1 MSKNIDKRIVEMSFE
16 NEKFERGIKNS
27 KNSLREFT
35 DALEKSDNN
44 KPFSGLSRGLGDMT
58 SGFSALEQIAI
69 GALRR
74 IGSEAVA
81 AGARFVKSIAIEPIT
96 QGFQELE
103 LKMDS
108 TKTIMAST
116 GESLHVVNEYLDELN
131 HYSDRTIYS
140 FSDMTQNIG
149 KFTNAG
155 VKLELAVASIQGIA
169 NAAALAGANSNE
181 ASRAMYN
188 FAQALSAGSVKLI
201 DWKSI
206 ENANMATVE
215 FKQQLIDSAVAAGT
229 LKKTADGLYKVIS
242 TKAGSKGMA
251 DPISAT
257 RYFNESL
264 QHQWMTTEVLTS
276 TLSRYADETTE
287 IGRRAIEAATA
298 VNTFTKL
305 MDTLQESVGSGWA
318 RTFELIFGDFEES
331 KALWTGINDAM
342 GEMIGAVSDARN
354 ALLEYG
360 LSSGW
365 KQFVSEGI
373 SNIEDFENT
382 LAIVAGKASVSIDEI
397 VLSAGSM
404 EKAVKKNWLTGEI
417 LADTVSLMTDNIK
430 DLSEEQLKNAGY
442 TVKSRKRLLDL
453 RDAFLSGALSAEEF
467 ATKMSM
473 ASGRENI
480 IEGLKNSVIGL
491 LTVLKPIA
499 AAWDQIF
506 PPMAG
511 TRLYDLTEGF
521 KNFTAELKISDST
534 ADKIQRTFAGVF
546 AVLDVMKQALTF
558 VTKGV
563 LALLNAFIPVGYT
576 LLDVTARLGDF
587 LVGVAEA
594 IESNKI
600 FAYALLAIKI
610 AVLAVVG
617 ALVTVYNYIKRFV
630 VGLLEATDPVDYLT
644 KAISKFGEIAGTVFS
659 NVLTWMG
666 DKLSIATAK
675 LEEFFNIF
683 KPKNTDGVERLLD
696 VIKSLISAVGVG
708 LVTAFKKLKDILG
721 SLSFD
726 KVGKFVTGG
735 ILILLGAQLTRAT
748 KGFADLASTA
758 EKFIKTLSKNI
769 LKSNPLKDLAVSI
782 GLLAGSIWLLSTVPA
797 EKVKQALLSLGV
809 GITVLV
815 GAYALLRTIDM
826 IPGKGSKISINVLSL
841 STGLLA
847 LVGVLKILTWID
859 ASLISKALPNLAL
872 LIGIVT
878 AMQVLLGLA
887 ARLGGG
893 HKLATSMLGVSAG
906 LVGITAVVA
915 ILAFVPDAVIRKGF
929 STLAQLGAI
938 LVAIELFL
946 GLAARIGGGKGL
958 ATSLSSTTFAL
969 AGMTGIIALLSTFT
983 DEQFDKGLASLLKLM
998 GLVTTMHL
1006 LSTLISK
1013 IGGGIGK
1020 EVVKSILQLIAIA
1033 GVVAIL
1039 AGSLIAISKVED
1051 SAALTAAADS
1061 LYKVIAAVG
1070 VLAAGMAIL
1079 TAIGTGWLQS
1089 LIGLG
1094 IIIVALFAVVLSF
1107 VGLAYLMNNFDSEA
1121 LTTGFDKL
1129 GQVATA
1135 MGNFIGNI
1143 VGGRFEGVLE
1153 RLGIG
1158 LVAFFESISGID
1170 KKSIELL
1177 PDISKALL
1185 ALAVAGF
1192 LDSLSSA
1199 KPGWLGGSSSAKFI
1213 EELDGMIAT
1222 LAGLETDNIADAA
1235 ATLEAMDPMLENL
1248 EDFVILA
1255 NKIPESGPSI
1265 ASFAIGDNKIDDFAK
1280 QLYNLIKT
1288 LNKIKHPAE
1297 AVKAASVLMGMSG
1310 MLKPLEGFITL
1321 ANLIP
1326 ESGPSIASFAIGDN
1340 RIDDFAKQLLTLVE
1354 LFKDDNGDAAKAT
1367 ATIEAL
1373 GPLATALEDFV
1384 KINTDLDGIKGK
1396 GIAGLGTQISDFV
1409 KAMIEIKWE
1418 KAVEE
1423 LENIKDLGQS
1433 LATIAEIE
1441 ISTSKTNTII
1451 ISLTALLD
1459 SINAKMLSYA
1469 ETFRTSGRIIFNNF
1483 KDSFT
1488 SKTAQNSLAEIGEW
1502 IPQSIANGILKNADV
1517 VTDAGVKI
1525 GEDLE
1530 TAIRDTTGV
1539 YSESD
1544 DVYVPIG
1551 EWISKSIGN
1560 GLEALKGWLL
1570 EKGRSLGIDLGDVTT
1585 EGISDSLESGEGI
1598 ISKGINA
1605 LFDKLTG
1612 AMNTDELVGG
1622 VTKTLQDS
1630 MAESMAAFGG
1640 DEIAGLGGDI
1650 ANNLTEAFQDSIS
1663 NSITGLGG
1671 SETEERIKTELEK
1684 LQEYISEEQY
1694 YGRISLREELE
1705 EYKKLQATYEAGSEE
1720 RMKID
1725 KEVYRL
1731 EKTIYENQKK
1741 YIEDVTNA
1749 HKDAAA
1755 QRETLENDL
1764 QNNLSSIY
1772 KKHQEDYTNIV
1783 REAESQRQQ
1792 IRESYAQERQN
1803 INDKL
1808 ITDIQNLTQ
1817 AYDDAVKSRTEAIA
1831 GAYGLFDEVTKS
1843 EEEISGQQLLDNL
1856 RGQVDAVKEWDKAI
1870 GSLAARGITGA
1881 LLEELQ
1887 KMGPSAT
1894 EKLQSLLTLSDAQL
1908 DEYVALF
1915 DSKYSLARTNAE
1927 TELIGLKNSTAFE
1940 IYDLRIKAEEEL
1952 GELELAFLSSLNN
1965 IDAQMKIDLTDLNND
1980 VQLQV
1985 DELKTAFD
1993 NSLTAIN
2000 VTLAENLKTMKDAF
2014 GDAMDE
2020 IDDLSIEELEKL
2032 NVQFAEQIEA
2042 INQKI
2047 DADLETMVQM
2057 FAETGQEIKGQ
2068 TDEDLTT
2075 LKDNYG
2081 TSGATAVANLASG
2094 ILSELPTAE
2103 SAAKT
2108 LVDGVL
2114 AQLRVLIDGFYAM
2127 GVASASAYTAGINMT
2142 ENPSVDI
2149 IGQISG
2155 SRLVTNVGTL
2165 GSADIVKANTLSL
2178 NNLAISSPTPI
2189 QTSQNGSKITDIT
2202 YTQNNYSPK
2211 ALSRLEIYRDTKTQL
2226 ATLKEAVSQI

>member
-1 MSKNIDKRIVEMSFE
+1 
-16 NEKFERGIKNS
+16 
-27 KNSLREFT
+27 
-35 DALEKSDNN
+35 
-44 KPFSGLSRGLGDMT
+44 
-58 SGFSALEQIAI
+58 
-69 GALRR
+69 
-74 IGSEAVA
+74 
-81 AGARFVKSIAIEPIT
+81 
-96 QGFQELE
+96 
-103 LKMDS
+103 
-108 TKTIMAST
+108 
-116 GESLHVVNEYLDELN
+116 
-131 HYSDRTIYS
+131 
-140 FSDMTQNIG
+140 
-149 KFTNAG
+149 
-155 VKLELAVASIQGIA
+155 
-169 NAAALAGANSNE
+169 
-181 ASRAMYN
+181 
-188 FAQALSAGSVKLI
+188 
-201 DWKSI
+201 
-206 ENANMATVE
+206 
-215 FKQQLIDSAVAAGT
+215 
-229 LKKTADGLYKVIS
+229 
-242 TKAGSKGMA
+242 
-251 DPISAT
+251 
-257 RYFNESL
+257 
-264 QHQWMTTEVLTS
+264 
-276 TLSRYADETTE
+276 
-287 IGRRAIEAATA
+287 
-298 VNTFTKL
+298 
-305 MDTLQESVGSGWA
+305 
-318 RTFELIFGDFEES
+318 
-331 KALWTGINDAM
+331 
-342 GEMIGAVSDARN
+342 
-354 ALLEYG
+354 
-360 LSSGW
+360 
-365 KQFVSEGI
+365 
-373 SNIEDFENT
+373 
-382 LAIVAGKASVSIDEI
+382 
-397 VLSAGSM
+397 
-404 EKAVKKNWLTGEI
+404 
-417 LADTVSLMTDNIK
+417 
-430 DLSEEQLKNAGY
+430 
-442 TVKSRKRLLDL
+442 
-453 RDAFLSGALSAEEF
+453 
-467 ATKMSM
+467 
-473 ASGRENI
+473 
-480 IEGLKNSVIGL
+480 
-491 LTVLKPIA
+491 
-499 AAWDQIF
+499 
-506 PPMAG
+506 
-511 TRLYDLTEGF
+511 
-521 KNFTAELKISDST
+521 
-534 ADKIQRTFAGVF
+534 
-546 AVLDVMKQALTF
+546 
-558 VTKGV
+558 
-563 LALLNAFIPVGYT
+563 
-576 LLDVTARLGDF
+576 
-587 LVGVAEA
+587 
-594 IESNKI
+594 
-600 FAYALLAIKI
+600 
-610 AVLAVVG
+610 
-617 ALVTVYNYIKRFV
+617 
-630 VGLLEATDPVDYLT
+630 
-644 KAISKFGEIAGTVFS
+644 
-659 NVLTWMG
+659 
-666 DKLSIATAK
+666 
-675 LEEFFNIF
+675 
-683 KPKNTDGVERLLD
+683 
-696 VIKSLISAVGVG
+696 
-708 LVTAFKKLKDILG
+708 
-721 SLSFD
+721 
-726 KVGKFVTGG
+726 
-735 ILILLGAQLTRAT
+735 
-748 KGFADLASTA
+748 
-758 EKFIKTLSKNI
+758 
-769 LKSNPLKDLAVSI
+769 
-782 GLLAGSIWLLSTVPA
+782 
-797 EKVKQALLSLGV
+797 
-809 GITVLV
+809 
-815 GAYALLRTIDM
+815 
-826 IPGKGSKISINVLSL
+826 
-841 STGLLA
+841 
-847 LVGVLKILTWID
+847 
-859 ASLISKALPNLAL
+859 
-872 LIGIVT
+872 
-878 AMQVLLGLA
+878 
-887 ARLGGG
+887 
-893 HKLATSMLGVSAG
+893 
-906 LVGITAVVA
+906 
-915 ILAFVPDAVIRKGF
+915 
-929 STLAQLGAI
+929 
-938 LVAIELFL
+938 
-946 GLAARIGGGKGL
+946 
-958 ATSLSSTTFAL
+958 
-969 AGMTGIIALLSTFT
+969 MTGIIALLSTFT

-1280 QLYNLIKT
+1280 QLYNLIKTLNKIKHPAEAVKAASVLMGMSGMLKPLEGFITLANLIPNSDDIGFGSLLRSSTAKDFVGDNRIDVFVTQLYNLIKT